1 MPSSPSVRPIGISD
15 GGGGIHHYEAGIWRA
30 CWALTTM
37 RRLPCGISLW
47 SPRDSGRP
55 DDAGP
60 LLEQSL
66 AIARRLQDRRG
77 QAQLLL
83 DLGRVR
89 SDQDR
94 LEEAEALM
102 KAVVAA
108 APSQI
113 LTPLVRARIS
123 GGPG

>member
-1 MPSSPSVRPIGISD
+1 MARLLGAD
-15 GGGGIHHYEAGIWRA
+15 HNEAI
-30 CWALTTM
+30 ALWHLAM
-37 RRLPCGISLW
+37 VA
-47 SPRDSGRP
+47 RDSGRP

-108 APSQI
+108 APSRI